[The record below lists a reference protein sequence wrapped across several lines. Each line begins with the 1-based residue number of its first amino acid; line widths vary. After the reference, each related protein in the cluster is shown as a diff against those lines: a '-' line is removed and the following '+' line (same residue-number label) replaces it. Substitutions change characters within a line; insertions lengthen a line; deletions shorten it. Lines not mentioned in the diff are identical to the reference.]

1 MGHNHTHSHNN
12 AEKNISIAF
21 FLNAFFVIVEL
32 VGGFLTNSIAIL
44 TDALHDFGDCLSL
57 ATAWFLQKKSTQARD
72 NKYSYGYKRFS
83 LLGSIFLSGVLT
95 VSSLFVLIE
104 AAKRIATPQDV
115 SAQGMLWMAVFGVI
129 INGAAAFRV
138 KRGTS
143 LNERAVYL
151 HIMEDV
157 LGWVGVLVVSIVMIF
172 VYIPALDSLLSI
184 GISIWVLSNVYRN
197 LRSVSK
203 VFLQATPNDV
213 PLDELSSK
221 IMNIK
226 GIVSIHD
233 LHLWSL
239 DGESHVMTLHIVTDE
254 PDTTDIK
261 AKVIVIANEY
271 HIVHTTVEFENSKVI
286 CITNCDKKIAE

>member
-12 AEKNISIAF
+12 AEKNISIVF

-95 VSSLFVLIE
+95 VSSVFVLIE

-203 VFLQATPNDV
+203 VFLQATPDDV

-286 CITNCDKKIAE
+286 CITNCDKK